1 MVAPE
6 GSAPG
11 PVRALRPTPEPSAM
25 VVEIAGRIDR
35 AEIPSL
41 CERVRGAVEASTAGV
56 LVCDVG
62 GLTHADCV
70 VVDALARL
78 QLTVAR
84 LGCRLRLR
92 GASPELRALVR
103 FVGLGEVLGRAA
115 PSVVEARRQP
125 E

>member
-1 MVAPE
+1 
-6 GSAPG
+6 
-11 PVRALRPTPEPSAM
+11 
-25 VVEIAGRIDR
+25 
-35 AEIPSL
+35 
-41 CERVRGAVEASTAGV
+41 
-56 LVCDVG
+56 
-62 GLTHADCV
+62 
-70 VVDALARL
+70 LARL

-115 PSVVEARRQP
+115 PSGVEARRQP

>member
-1 MVAPE
+1 MRAP
-6 GSAPG
+6 
-11 PVRALRPTPEPSAM
+11 RPIPEPNAIL
-25 VVEIAGRIDR
+25 VEIAGRIER

-41 CERVRGAVEASTAGV
+41 CERVRAAIELSAAVEV
-56 LVCDVG
+56 VCDVR

-70 VVDALARL
+70 AIDAIARL
-78 QLTVAR
+78 RLTVGR

-92 GASPELRALVR
+92 GVSPELRALLR

-115 PSVVEARRQP
+115 TSGVEVRRQP